1 MGWVGA
7 AVAIAGVA
15 MQAVGQFRQQQGA
28 AQAADYNA
36 AMARYEAKY
45 QRQKAEFEEQE
56 HRRDVARFIGEQTV
70 RGAAAGGTG
79 TGTDFSVLLDTL
91 TQAEM
96 DAALIRYGGAVES
109 WRYESQSELYEKQ
122 AKGHRISSF
131 LDPAGTIL
139 GAAGRYDFSPLAT
152 KTPGTSFSPSSYRWS
167 PRTASGMG
175 SSLRWAP
182 RRY

>member
-1 MGWVGA
+1 MGWVA
-7 AVAIAGVA
+7 PAIAIAGVA
-15 MQAVGQFRQQQGA
+15 MSAVGQYRTQQGA
-28 AQAADYNA
+28 AQAAEYNA

-45 QRQKAEFEEQE
+45 QRQKAEYDEAQ

-96 DAALIRYGGAVES
+96 DAALIRYGGDIES
-109 WRYESQSELYEKQ
+109 WRYESESELYEKQ
-122 AKGHRISSF
+122 AKGHKVSSY

-139 GAAGRYDFSPLAT
+139 GAAGRYDFSPLTT
-152 KTPGTSFSPSSYRWS
+152 KRPGTSFSSSKYRWS
-167 PRTASGMG
+167 PRSASGMG
-175 SSLRWAP
+175 STLRWAP